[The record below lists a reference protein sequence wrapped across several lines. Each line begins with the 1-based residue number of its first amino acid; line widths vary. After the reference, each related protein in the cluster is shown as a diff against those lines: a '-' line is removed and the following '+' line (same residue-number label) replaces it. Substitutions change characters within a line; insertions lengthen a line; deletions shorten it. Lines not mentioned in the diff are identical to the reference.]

1 MVIVGTLRFD
11 AFEHLR
17 GVAGGVQPC
26 QSGFIATP
34 QRVLQALPQQKDPN
48 DGPALRTQ
56 CNIGVIRWIKGLGAE
71 FASKFFNAS
80 WRLQLPARH
89 LLLRLLFLPMANC
102 VGSLSGSA
110 AR

>member
-11 AFEHLR
+11 AFEHL
-17 GVAGGVQPC
+17 GGMAGGVQPC

-48 DGPALRTQ
+48 DGL
-56 CNIGVIRWIKGLGAE
+56 VRWIKGLGAK
-71 FASKFFNAS
+71 FASKSFNAS

-102 VGSLSGSA
+102 VESLSGSA